1 MDLANLI
8 FVIKGEFSVGDVKEV
23 MIWFLLNVPVTSK
36 EEIEV
41 SNYFLRLGCSKSLSS
56 VNDSSLRSVARFAGP
71 ILKVQL

>member
-23 MIWFLLNVPVTSK
+23 MIWFLVNVPVTSK

-41 SNYFLRLGCSKSLSS
+41 SITFFDLVVLNLLSS